1 MKKIVLILLVMLFTA
16 CSQKNPTID
25 LQNNRFEN
33 KFYPAKIDS
42 NYVKGDISKQK
53 YPIIFLLGGY
63 EGGWREDAHV
73 HKLQKLGYHVV
84 SITFYNKEGFSNNL
98 ANINIDE
105 IKKIMDSYK
114 RYSSVDTSS
123 VGIIGQGKGAEL
135 ALLMASYYPDIK
147 MVVGISTPHVS
158 FQSSR
163 ATLLTEPSWI
173 HQGKEVPY
181 VAYPKLSLTAIK
193 TVVRLLKRKVNG
205 YRDLHDLAI
214 ENEQAVEKARIKVEN
229 INGDIFLASLTE
241 DGMWNSPL
249 MGNEI
254 IKRLKEKKF
263 THQFEHKSYRGSWF
277 LSSSTSEEKRA
288 WSDIYRF
295 ITKSFNLDYTHNM
308 FSSRDIDGDK
318 GVSLEE
324 YISDTEEEEDKKMK
338 TFMLKMFST
347 CDSNHDYKI
356 DYSEVRMSIVHIN
369 DFYYNSDAINPNYI
383 PLPSVNYACRIS
395 QSDFKEYD
403 LDSDKSVSF
412 NEFLRHLK
420 KRNQNVYIVPMNIIE
435 LHKENNAKD
444 RFKQCDENNDSKI
457 DEKEAMLETCHINKS
472 VFTIADKNE
481 DNSISIDELIALP
494 AKYSQYRYPFYLP
507 SVDDKIVYEPYY
519 SKIPETYEL
528 LSNSIEECDDN
539 RDSKLDKS
547 EATAKKCG
555 FTEEEFLKSDANK
568 DGQFEFKD
576 VRILNKAKFF
586 KKIDDDNNGKLDFDE
601 WIKVY

>member
-42 NYVKGDISKQK
+42 NYVKGDISTQK
-53 YPIIFLLGGY
+53 YPIIFLLGAY

-114 RYSSVDTSS
+114 RYSSVDASS
-123 VGIIGQGKGAEL
+123 VGIVGQGKGAEL

-324 YISDTEEEEDKKMK
+324 YISDTEEEDKKMK

-356 DYSEVRMSIVHIN
+356 DYSEVRMSIVHTN
-369 DFYYNSDAINPNYI
+369 DSYYNSDVINPNYI
-383 PLPSVNYACRIS
+383 PLPSVNHACRVS

-412 NEFLRHLK
+412 NEFIRHLK
-420 KRNQNVYIVPMNIIE
+420 KRNQNVYIVPINIIE
-435 LHKENNAKD
+435 LNKENNAKD
-444 RFKQCDENNDSKI
+444 RFKQCDNNSDKKI
-457 DEKEAMLETCHINKS
+457 DKKEAMLETCHINKF
-472 VFTIADKNE
+472 VFTIADKNK
-481 DNSISIDELIALP
+481 NSFISMDELIALP

-507 SVDDKIVYEPYY
+507 SEDDKVVYMNPYNSEITEIY
-519 SKIPETYEL
+519 NL
-528 LSNSIEECDDN
+528 LFNSIDECDDN
-539 RDSKLDKS
+539 RDFKIDKS

-555 FTEEEFLKSDANK
+555 FTEEEFVEADANK
-568 DGQFEFKD
+568 DGQFETKD
-576 VRILNKAKFF
+576 VRRLNKAKFF
-586 KKIDDDNNGKLDFDE
+586 KKIDEDNNGKLDFYE
-601 WIKVY
+601 WITVY